1 MKVDVY
7 SFGMT
12 MLEMARGKA
21 PYAGMPF
28 DCVAMNK
35 LHHPSPSLPA
45 TYDGRTYSSVTPPP
59 LPPVL
64 HRAHYP
70 PSTAAEQI
78 SAAPSRRSWSSDFR
92 GCHSLPDTHLAQRV
106 LMRPKDCTASL

>member
-7 SFGMT
+7 SFGVT

-21 PYAGMPF
+21 PFAGMPF

-45 TYDGRTYSSVTPPP
+45 TYDGRTYSSVTNPP

-64 HRAHYP
+64 HGAHNLP
-70 PSTAAEQI
+70 CCARFCCFKQASLVL
-78 SAAPSRRSWSSDFR
+78 RF
-92 GCHSLPDTHLAQRV
+92 HSLPDT
-106 LMRPKDCTASL
+106 PCTAGADDPVTSRLASDIR

>member
-59 LPPVL
+59 LPLVLSPSQHGSHPSFRCSKQVSPVL
-64 HRAHYP
+64 
-70 PSTAAEQI
+70 
-78 SAAPSRRSWSSDFR
+78 SR
-92 GCHSLPDTHLAQRV
+92 LPRLSQLA
-106 LMRPKDCTASL
+106 